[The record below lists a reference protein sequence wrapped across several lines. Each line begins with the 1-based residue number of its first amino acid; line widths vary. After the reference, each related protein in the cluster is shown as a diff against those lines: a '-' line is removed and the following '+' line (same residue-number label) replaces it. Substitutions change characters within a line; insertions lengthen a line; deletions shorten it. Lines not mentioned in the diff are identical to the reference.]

1 MGQGPSGD
9 QNRHRLSRA
18 GNRRI
23 NRTLHIM
30 AVVQLRNG
38 TEGRAY
44 YRRKLAAGKTP
55 IEAVRVLKRR
65 LSGVVYRQMI
75 RDTKKVETGPGGHTG
90 ATLQSSAADLIP
102 LIDTSDKSLPGPA
115 GPSLEH
121 QPSSPLDTAGCH
133 ERMR

>member
-1 MGQGPSGD
+1 
-9 QNRHRLSRA
+9 
-18 GNRRI
+18 
-23 NRTLHIM
+23 M